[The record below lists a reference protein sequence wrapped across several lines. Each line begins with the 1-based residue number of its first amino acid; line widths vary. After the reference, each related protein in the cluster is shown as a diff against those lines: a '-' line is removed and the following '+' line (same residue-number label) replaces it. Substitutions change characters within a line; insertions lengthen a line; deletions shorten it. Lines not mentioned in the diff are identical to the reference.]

1 MQRVVATPAAG
12 LFVPTTGG
20 DRVELA
26 AGVGRF
32 REAKGRSFATGTT
45 SIGRAL
51 RSGAVQLRAE
61 SDPPDEMQI
70 KLGGVVALAVP
81 IVRNEIAVGVL
92 GLAADPDRRFGAR
105 DVELLRRFASLVATA
120 LENARLQLESDARAV
135 EMERLAHFDTL
146 TDLPNRALF
155 RDALRDHIA
164 GARASGTRLAV
175 LFIDVHHFKDLNDAL
190 GPRMGDALLRAIGP
204 RLREAL
210 GTSTIARL
218 AGDEFGV
225 MASVADD
232 EAGLRLARA
241 AHDTFARP
249 LSVDHQ
255 LLTARVSVGLALY
268 PRDGDDVDTLLRRAE
283 VAEQIAK
290 RGEGWAGYA
299 EQDDEYAPDRLALMA
314 QLPRAIERDE
324 LVLHFQPIVEVR
336 SRAIRGVEALVRWQ
350 HPERGMVPP
359 LDFIPLAERSGLTKP
374 LTVWVLREALR
385 QLRRWRDGG
394 LELSVAVNLSSRTL
408 HDPELPGIVSDLI
421 ERAGVPPSLVG
432 FEITETDVMADAEG
446 AMRGLHALRDM
457 GVRLSIDDFGTGYSS
472 LAYLHRLAVDA
483 VKIDRSFVKGINDD
497 ENSAAIVRATTELA
511 HALGLRVVAE
521 GVEDERALSR
531 LASFSCDLA
540 QGYHIARP
548 MKAADVIPWLQGW
561 RRALKT

>member
-1 MQRVVATPAAG
+1 
-12 LFVPTTGG
+12 
-20 DRVELA
+20 
-26 AGVGRF
+26 
-32 REAKGRSFATGTT
+32 
-45 SIGRAL
+45 
-51 RSGAVQLRAE
+51 
-61 SDPPDEMQI
+61 
-70 KLGGVVALAVP
+70 
-81 IVRNEIAVGVL
+81 
-92 GLAADPDRRFGAR
+92 
-105 DVELLRRFASLVATA
+105 
-120 LENARLQLESDARAV
+120 
-135 EMERLAHFDTL
+135 
-146 TDLPNRALF
+146 
-155 RDALRDHIA
+155 
-164 GARASGTRLAV
+164 
-175 LFIDVHHFKDLNDAL
+175 
-190 GPRMGDALLRAIGP
+190 
-204 RLREAL
+204 
-210 GTSTIARL
+210 
-218 AGDEFGV
+218 
-225 MASVADD
+225 
-232 EAGLRLARA
+232 
-241 AHDTFARP
+241 
-249 LSVDHQ
+249 
-255 LLTARVSVGLALY
+255 
-268 PRDGDDVDTLLRRAE
+268 
-283 VAEQIAK
+283 
-290 RGEGWAGYA
+290 
-299 EQDDEYAPDRLALMA
+299 MA